1 VKDPFGKAGRTEDL
15 REWPHRVI
23 SVPRNYWGAF
33 GVKPTSTEGKVTK
46 PD

>member
-1 VKDPFGKAGRTEDL
+1 MVGRTGPL
-15 REWPHRVI
+15 SREWPHRVI
-23 SVPRNYWGAF
+23 SVPRNYWVAF